1 MPEHNRT
8 RNRNR
13 NRNRELKQR
22 RNIKIMDTKTKAS
35 ENHRELT
42 KTEIDL
48 AAAQIKDRL
57 YRLLNCSDSVQKSW
71 DTESYQD
78 NLSEEESN
86 LLDQENARIFR
97 EKYDIPKDV
106 NLYYECDFKCAR
118 DNVEK
123 WIKPFAAGQLTEE
136 LIRLEITNYAMDVN
150 EFDYHWVF
158 LGIHGNV
165 YETENGIDIENGD
178 REIIEIGTRCKIKS
192 QACRRYQ
199 AWYDDV
205 LNNMTV
211 KDHWK
216 QRGYKYNPEMCKE
229 DDKNL
234 RDLYNEAREI
244 SSKISD
250 PYWNKVDATRKAK
263 HPLPKNWEKQVG
275 DAIELFTNNR
285 YWQDY
290 KRK

>member
-1 MPEHNRT
+1 
-8 RNRNR
+8 
-13 NRNRELKQR
+13 
-22 RNIKIMDTKTKAS
+22 MDTKTKAS

-57 YRLLNCSDSVQKSW
+57 YRLLNCQDDIVESW
-71 DTESYQD
+71 DS
-78 NLSEEESN
+78 
-86 LLDQENARIFR
+86 LDDGNFDDRENERMFKA
-97 EKYDIPKDV
+97 KYDIPEDV
-106 NLYYECDFKCAR
+106 FLFYECDSRFAKE
-118 DNVEK
+118 VEQ

-136 LIRLEITNYAMDVN
+136 LIRLEIIDDAMEMN
-150 EFDYHWVF
+150 EYDYGWVF
-158 LGIHGNV
+158 LGIHVNF
-165 YETENGIDIENGD
+165 YDIENGIDID
-178 REIIEIGTRCKIKS
+178 DADKEIVEIGTRSKIKS

-199 AWYDDV
+199 AWFDDV

-216 QRGYKYNPEMCKE
+216 QRGYKYNPEMFKE
-229 DDKNL
+229 DYKNL
-234 RDLYNEAREI
+234 RDLYNKAREI

-263 HPLPKNWEKQVG
+263 HPLPKNWEKQVE

-285 YWQDY
+285 HWQDY
-290 KRK
+290 RRK